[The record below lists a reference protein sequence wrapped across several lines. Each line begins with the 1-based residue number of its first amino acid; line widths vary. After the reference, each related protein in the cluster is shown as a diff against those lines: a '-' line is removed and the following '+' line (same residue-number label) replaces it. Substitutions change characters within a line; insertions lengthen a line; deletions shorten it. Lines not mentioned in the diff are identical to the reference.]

1 MAYLYIAEIIKSLI
15 KQTALKCG
23 SVILCLVYLARWLRR
38 KISLAV
44 MRMGNISSRVWLID
58 SQTVELLQAVANKG
72 NIPLK
77 NITGFNRLAG
87 VWYVRLKNI
96 GWLRT
101 SDILQ
106 MAIEVYPQTEEV
118 K

>member
-1 MAYLYIAEIIKSLI
+1 MAYLYIVETIKSLI
-15 KQTALKCG
+15 KKTALKCG
-23 SVILCLVYLARWLRR
+23 SVILCLVDLTHWLKR
-38 KISLAV
+38 KVSLTV
-44 MRMGNISSRVWLID
+44 MRTGNISSRVWLID
-58 SQTVELLQAVANKG
+58 SQTVQLLQAVATKG

-77 NITGFNRLAG
+77 NVTGFNKLAG
-87 VWYVRLKNI
+87 VWYIRLKNI

-106 MAIEVYPQTEEV
+106 MAIEVYPQPEEV